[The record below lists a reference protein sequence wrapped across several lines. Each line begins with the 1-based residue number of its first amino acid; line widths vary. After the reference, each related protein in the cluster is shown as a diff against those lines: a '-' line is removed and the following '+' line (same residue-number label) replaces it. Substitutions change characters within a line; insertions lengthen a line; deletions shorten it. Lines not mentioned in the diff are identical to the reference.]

1 MTYRFQKP
9 RRTHTEDVDE
19 SLGLQQQQVGR
30 NLNALI
36 RKKSSEWKVLD
47 EAANCFISASGLN
60 FQLNL
65 STVDVVRLEMC
76 QALSVRNLESIEF
89 ASFIREDISIFNYI
103 SWADKKKRESNCMTM
118 SNNCPNDFPPFR
130 QASTEY
136 FTPSLFNSR
145 ELFPPNSNRRRPLL
159 AQIPLI
165 YKLSPNLSCGSR
177 AWKAVRS
184 RQIASI
190 LPILGIKFL

>member
-103 SWADKKKRESNCMTM
+103 SWADKKNGNRTAWQCQIIVLTIFRHSDKHLLNILHHHCSIPA
-118 SNNCPNDFPPFR
+118 SSFR
-130 QASTEY
+130 QTRIAEG
-136 FTPSLFNSR
+136 PCW
-145 ELFPPNSNRRRPLL
+145 RR
-159 AQIPLI
+159 
-165 YKLSPNLSCGSR
+165 
-177 AWKAVRS
+177 
-184 RQIASI
+184 
-190 LPILGIKFL
+190 FL